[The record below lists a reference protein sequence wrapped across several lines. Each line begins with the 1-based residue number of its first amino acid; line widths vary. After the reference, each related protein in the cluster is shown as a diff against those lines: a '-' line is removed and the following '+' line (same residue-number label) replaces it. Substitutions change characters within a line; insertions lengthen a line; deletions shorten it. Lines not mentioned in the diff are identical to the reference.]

1 MNMIASV
8 SRAAGP
14 GNRAAPEWA
23 GRLGR
28 KLARGV
34 ASFVAALGLAGMG
47 ALLFIGLRDWRA
59 REPAPPPAPKAE
71 WIEHSRPIQM
81 YALQTAEF
89 GKDARLY
96 ESRSRREGGD
106 RQDFLAYGAAEPGEG
121 PGLRVAIY
129 RAGADAAAGSTF
141 FVDLARHAAKSGLSV
156 VRAALPGA
164 LASRFGS
171 FEVADVTIARGRVE
185 APCLGFR
192 LAVADPGLLVTG
204 FACGG
209 AKPVDRPTLACALD
223 RLDLIAAGEDH
234 ALAKFFLDAE
244 QSRGKACPPSRGPGV
259 KSTWL
264 DPAGQVPALRT
275 TTTAR
280 KSASR

>member
-1 MNMIASV
+1 MSMIASV
-8 SRAAGP
+8 SRAAGL
-14 GNRAAPEWA
+14 GGRAAPEWA

-28 KLARGV
+28 KLARGI

-59 REPAPPPAPKAE
+59 REPAPPPALKAE
-71 WIEHSRPIQM
+71 WIEPSRPIQK

-106 RQDFLAYGAAEPGEG
+106 RQDFLAYGAEPGDG
-121 PGLRVAIY
+121 PGLRVAFF
-129 RAGADAAAGSTF
+129 RAGADAAAGSTL

-171 FEVADVTIARGRVE
+171 FEVADVTIARGGVE

-192 LAVADPGLLVTG
+192 LVAADPGLLVTG

-223 RLDLIAAGEDH
+223 RLDLSAAGEDH

-264 DPAGQVPALRT
+264 DPAGQLPALRT
-275 TTTAR
+275 TTAAQKAAAR
-280 KSASR
+280 